1 MRHKHIQFDKT
12 LDTEDGRSFIYAA
25 VKFFVDRATEKVKD
39 SPFRTLEQEP
49 VKAWY
54 EKYKFIYDKTKV
66 ITMDLC
72 YLLVEAASV
81 YIDRA
86 ESELSQDFVFPFDC
100 DVMFDLQSWFEEID
114 TKNLYTEE
122 ILILLINKLYKSP
135 YRFLI

>member
-1 MRHKHIQFDKT
+1 M
-12 LDTEDGRSFIYAA
+12 S
-25 VKFFVDRATEKVKD
+25 
-39 SPFRTLEQEP
+39 
-49 VKAWY
+49 
-54 EKYKFIYDKTKV
+54 
-66 ITMDLC
+66 LC

-100 DVMFDLQSWFEEID
+100 DVMFDLQSWFEEIH
-114 TKNLYTEE
+114 TENLYTEE

>member
-1 MRHKHIQFDKT
+1 MRHKHIQFDKA

-86 ESELSQDFVFPFDC
+86 ESELSSDFVFPFDC
-100 DVMFDLQSWFEEID
+100 DVMLDLHSWFEEID

>member
-12 LDTEDGRSFIYAA
+12 LDTEDGRRFIYDA

-66 ITMDLC
+66 ITMSLC

-135 YRFLI
+135 YRF

>member
-12 LDTEDGRSFIYAA
+12 LDTEDGRRFIYDA

-66 ITMDLC
+66 ITMSLC

>member
-12 LDTEDGRSFIYAA
+12 LDTEDGRIFIYRA

-66 ITMDLC
+66 ITMSLC

-100 DVMFDLQSWFEEID
+100 DVMFDLQSWFEEIH
-114 TKNLYTEE
+114 TENLYTEE